1 MPENSKYF
9 HPKFCYFAAVK
20 ISASIYSQREKPL
33 TEIVSQLSG
42 HGVDMLHIDC
52 RDTPATFD
60 DIRTIRQL
68 TNTPI
73 DLHII
78 AAEPQKYFDL
88 IAELKIE
95 YVSLQYEDMGGII
108 PVPSLPATKFGLAIK
123 SETSIDVL
131 KNAKGYEYIMLMCT
145 TPGMSGGT
153 FQKENFNRIIELKHY
168 YPSLKI
174 QIDGGVNDEVAYILR
189 LLGVDSIV
197 SGSFLLNHYSIGSGM
212 LSFYKTPAG
221 GDFLVGDFMTPA
233 SYLPV
238 LQENELSFAKV
249 LQTIEDYKQG
259 FVLIVDENGK
269 LKGVISNADLRR
281 GLLTQMDKLSDINVS
296 AMINKTPV
304 SISTTATL
312 GQMLT
317 KIDALSFIIL
327 FLPVI
332 DENGI
337 LKGAVLLN
345 NLTRG

>member
-1 MPENSKYF
+1 M
-9 HPKFCYFAAVK
+9 K

-33 TEIVSQLSG
+33 ADIVGQLSG

-52 RDTPATFD
+52 RDTPETFG

-68 TNTPI
+68 TDTPI

-88 IAELKIE
+88 IQELKIE
-95 YVSLQYEDMGGII
+95 FVSLQYEDMGGVIA
-108 PVPSLPATKFGLAIK
+108 VPSLPDTKFGLAIK

-131 KNAKGYEYIMLMCT
+131 KTADGYQYVMLMCT
-145 TPGMSGGT
+145 TPGMSGGI
-153 FQKENFNRIIELKHY
+153 FQKENFKRIIEFKHQF
-168 YPSLKI
+168 PHLKI

-197 SGSFLLNHYSIGSGM
+197 SGSFLLNHYTIGSGM

-221 GDFLVGDFMTPA
+221 GDFLVKDFMVPA
-233 SYLPV
+233 AYLPI
-238 LQENELSFAKV
+238 LHEHELTFGKV

-259 FVLIVDENGK
+259 FVLVAEKNK
-269 LKGVISNADLRR
+269 ALKGVISNADLRK
-281 GLLTQMDKLSDINVS
+281 GLLKQMDHLSDID
-296 AMINKTPV
+296 AHQMINKTPV
-304 SISTTATL
+304 GISDTATL

-317 KIDALSFIIL
+317 KIDTLPFIIL
-327 FLPVI
+327 FLPVV
-332 DENGI
+332 DDNGI
-337 LKGAVLLN
+337 LQGTVLLN